1 MKKKRVKIKW
11 GNIGIFWLFI
21 VCLGLVISDF
31 ITIAMSLASFTFYG
45 ATTGIL
51 ALVIMSITGEY
62 LYNEMNKKKIYKLDK
77 NL

>member
-1 MKKKRVKIKW
+1 MKKKRVKIIL

-31 ITIAMSLASFTFYG
+31 ITIATSRASFTFYG

-62 LYNEMNKKKIYKLDK
+62 LYNEMNKKKDL
-77 NL
+77 